1 MVMVKGCQII
11 LHKSS
16 IEYIARYIESKKR
29 KDEKQNIKYNR
40 KQDKTIG
47 QASG

>member
-1 MVMVKGCQII
+1 M
-11 LHKSS
+11 SNN
-16 IEYIARYIESKKR
+16 IAQKQYRIYSTYIESKKR
-29 KDEKQNIKYNR
+29 KDGKQNIKYNR